1 MDQARQGRLFEVAD
15 VREAAPWERA
25 AGEDVWVAEVVVDR
39 PIDTVFHYRVPDAL
53 RDLIAAGQRV
63 RVPFGSGNSPVVGF
77 CVGARFAAPEEL
89 RGPLKAIE
97 SVLDREPLLDA
108 EMLALTR
115 WIADRYLCPW
125 GQVLQSVVPAGV
137 KRRAGTRIVRC
148 FALAEAGR
156 RALHDPQL
164 RIGPKQRRV
173 LDVLAAADA
182 PLSIAELT
190 ERADCGT
197 GPIDA
202 LRKKG
207 WVRAIDE
214 RRSIV
219 ADGDSRLP
227 ACEDA
232 APPRT
237 EQLTADQRRAID
249 AIRACIDRGEHA
261 TFLLQGVTGSGKTEV
276 YIRAIQH
283 AVSFGRQAIVL
294 VPEISL
300 TPQTIR
306 RFRARF
312 RSVAVLHSH
321 LSDVERHRQWQRIR
335 EGHVEVV
342 VGARSAIFA
351 PTPKLGLIV
360 IDEEHETTFKQET
373 TPRYHAREVAEQR
386 ARAASVPLVLGTA
399 TPALE
404 TWWRAQ
410 PSAPTDRRIRLLRL
424 RHRVAGRPLPPVRI
438 VDVRNDHRILQG
450 HAIGGVLET
459 AIRQTLREQ
468 GQVILF
474 LNLRGYAP
482 TVWCRRC
489 GGGVRCPHCDLTV
502 TYHKD
507 RREVLCHFCEF
518 HAAPPKHCPTCGSP
532 GLRLLGTGTQ
542 RLEEEVRHL
551 FGHDCCRRMDSDT
564 MRRPGSHDAA
574 LADFQRGAFPIL
586 LGTQMIAKGLD
597 FPRVLLVGVIDADS
611 LLRHTDPRAS
621 ERTFQLITQV
631 AGRTGRGDHPGRVLV
646 QTRMPDNP
654 AIQAAMHHDFDR
666 FARQEIEHRRTFHY
680 PPFSQ
685 LARIVLRGPDE
696 TELAAAS
703 EALAEHLRRHIDE
716 RNAPVEILGP
726 TPAAVT
732 RLRGLYRYQMILKHT
747 NFAALR
753 DVWRSTR
760 SDFRPPASIEWTI
773 DVDPLINELHPG
785 AKVTL
790 GVRPRNLEI
799 SHEPVDGGLSTK
811 IDMVEAEW
819 LELVTETVREYLT
832 GRGYGEMP
840 IVPVSS
846 RTGEG

>member
-1 MDQARQGRLFEVAD
+1 MDQARQGRLFDAPEVQ
-15 VREAAPWERA
+15 EPAPWEQA
-25 AGEDVWVAEVVVDR
+25 ADADVWIAEVAVDR
-39 PIDTVFHYRVPDAL
+39 PVDTVFHYRVPDAL
-53 RDLIAAGQRV
+53 RGCIAPGQRV
-63 RVPFGSGNSPVVGF
+63 RVPFGRGDRLVTGF

-89 RGPLKAIE
+89 RGPLKSIE

-125 GQVLQSVVPAGV
+125 GQVLQSVVPASV

-148 FALAEAGR
+148 FLLTEPGR
-156 RALHDPQL
+156 RALNDPQL
-164 RIGPKQRRV
+164 RIPPKQRRV
-173 LDVLAAADA
+173 LEALADTDA
-182 PLSIAELT
+182 PLSIPELT
-190 ERADCGT
+190 DRADCGT

-207 WVRAIDE
+207 WIHAIDE
-214 RRSIV
+214 RRSV
-219 ADGDSRLP
+219 LLEDEGPLP
-227 ACEDA
+227 AAEEPS
-232 APPRT
+232 PPRD

-249 AIRACIDRGEHA
+249 ALRACIDRGEHA

-283 AVSFGRQAIVL
+283 VVSFGRQAIVL

-312 RSVAVLHSH
+312 PSVAVLHSH

-335 EGHVEVV
+335 EGQVQVV

-351 PTPKLGLIV
+351 PTPRLGLIV

-373 TPRYHAREVAEQR
+373 TPRYHARDVAEQR
-386 ARAASVPLVLGTA
+386 ARATSVPLVLGTA

-410 PSAPTDRRIRLLRL
+410 PAAPPQRRIRLLKL

-450 HAIGGVLET
+450 HAIGRVLET
-459 AIRQTLREQ
+459 AIRQTIRAQ

-489 GGGVRCPHCDLTV
+489 GQGIRCPHCDLTV

-507 RREVLCHFCEF
+507 RREALCHFCEF
-518 HAAPPKHCPTCGSP
+518 HAAPPRACPACGSP

-551 FGHDCCRRMDSDT
+551 FGHDSCRRMDSDT

-574 LADFQRGAFPIL
+574 LADFQRGVFPIL

-631 AGRTGRGDHPGRVLV
+631 AGRTGRGNDPGRVLV

-666 FARQEIEHRRTFHY
+666 FARQEIEHRRAYRY
-680 PPFSQ
+680 PPFAQ

-696 TELAAAS
+696 AEVAAS
-703 EALAEHLRRHIDE
+703 AEALAERLQNHAAAAD
-716 RNAPVEILGP
+716 APVEILGP
-726 TPAAVT
+726 SPAPVT
-732 RLRGLYRYQMILKHT
+732 RLRGLYRHQMIVKHT
-747 NFAALR
+747 DLAAFR
-753 DVWRSTR
+753 DVWRR
-760 SDFRPPASIEWTI
+760 ACSDFRPAGSIEWTI
-773 DVDPLINELHPG
+773 DVDPLDF
-785 AKVTL
+785 
-790 GVRPRNLEI
+790 R
-799 SHEPVDGGLSTK
+799 
-811 IDMVEAEW
+811 
-819 LELVTETVREYLT
+819 
-832 GRGYGEMP
+832 
-840 IVPVSS
+840 
-846 RTGEG
+846 

>member
-1 MDQARQGRLFEVAD
+1 MFDTAGNAEP
-15 VREAAPWERA
+15 APWERTA
-25 AGEDVWVAEVVVDR
+25 REDVWIAEVVVDR
-39 PIDTVFHYRVPDAL
+39 PLDTVFHYRVPDPL
-53 RDLIAAGQRV
+53 RDLVGPGHRV
-63 RVPFGSGNSPVVGF
+63 RVPFGRGDRPVTGF
-77 CVGARFAAPEEL
+77 CVAARFAKPDEL
-89 RGPLKAIE
+89 NQPLKSIDAL
-97 SVLDREPLLDA
+97 LDREPLLDP

-137 KRRAGTRIVRC
+137 KRRAGTRVVRC
-148 FALAEAGR
+148 FALADAGR
-156 RALHDPQL
+156 RALAEDRPL
-164 RIGPKQRRV
+164 PPKQRRV
-173 LDVLAAADA
+173 LEAVAAAEA

-197 GPIDA
+197 APIDA

-207 WVRAIDE
+207 FLQTIDE
-214 RRSIV
+214 RRTVI
-219 ADGDSRLP
+219 DKT
-227 ACEDA
+227 
-232 APPRT
+232 APPCPGVEPAPPPT
-237 EQLTADQRRAID
+237 DDQLTDDQRRAIQ
-249 AIRACIDRGEHA
+249 AIRQCIERTEHT

-306 RFRARF
+306 RFQARF
-312 RSVAVLHSH
+312 TSVAVLHSH

-335 EGHVEVV
+335 EGRVQVV

-351 PTPKLGLIV
+351 PTPRLGLIV

-373 TPRYHAREVAEQR
+373 APRYHAREVAEQR
-386 ARAASVPLVLGTA
+386 ARTAGVPLVLGTA

-404 TWWRAQ
+404 TWWRTQ
-410 PSAPTDRRIRLLRL
+410 PDTPRERRIRLLKL
-424 RHRVAGRPLPPVRI
+424 RHRVAGRPLPPVRV

-450 HAIGGVLET
+450 HAIGRVLQT
-459 AIRQTLREQ
+459 AIERSLRAG

-489 GGGVRCPHCDLTV
+489 GQPVRCPHCDIGV

-507 RREVLCHFCEF
+507 RRAVLCHFCEF
-518 HAAPPKHCPTCGSP
+518 HAPPPRECPGCGAP
-532 GLRLLGTGTQ
+532 GLRLVGTGTQ
-542 RLEEEVRHL
+542 RLEEEVRTL
-551 FGHDCCRRMDSDT
+551 FGPDSCRRMDSDT

-597 FPRVLLVGVIDADS
+597 FPRVTLVGVIDADS

-654 AIQAAMHHDFDR
+654 AIQAAIHHDFDR
-666 FARQEIEHRRTFHY
+666 FARQEIEHRRAYGY
-680 PPFSQ
+680 PPFAQ
-685 LARIVLRGPDE
+685 LARIVLRGPREQDVAAAAD
-696 TELAAAS
+696 ELASLLQRHTGTAS
-703 EALAEHLRRHIDE
+703 QMT
-716 RNAPVEILGP
+716 VLGP
-726 TPAAVT
+726 SPAPVT
-732 RLRGLYRYQMILKHT
+732 RLRSLYRYQMIIKHHDL
-747 NFAALR
+747 AALR
-753 DVWRSTR
+753 ANWKRVAAG
-760 SDFRPPASIEWTI
+760 FRPPAQVEWTI
-773 DVDPLINELHPG
+773 DVDPLDF
-785 AKVTL
+785 
-790 GVRPRNLEI
+790 R
-799 SHEPVDGGLSTK
+799 
-811 IDMVEAEW
+811 
-819 LELVTETVREYLT
+819 
-832 GRGYGEMP
+832 
-840 IVPVSS
+840 
-846 RTGEG
+846 